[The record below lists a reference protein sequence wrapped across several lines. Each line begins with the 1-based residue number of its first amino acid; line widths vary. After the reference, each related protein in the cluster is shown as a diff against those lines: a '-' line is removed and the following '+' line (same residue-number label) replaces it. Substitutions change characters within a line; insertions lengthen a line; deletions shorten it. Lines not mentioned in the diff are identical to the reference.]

1 MRNMSSLVKIKN
13 GPPIGSAMG
22 LESSIRRYGALL
34 GLRDV
39 PGRMEDN
46 SVSLMPNC
54 AVC

>member
-13 GPPIGSAMG
+13 GPPVCSAIG
-22 LESSIRRYGALL
+22 LKSSIRQYGALL
-34 GLRDV
+34 GLRSV

-46 SVSLMPNC
+46 IVSLIPNC